1 MTGMDWSNIDQ
12 ALAHQH
18 SLLKEAEKFHQA
30 NAGIRAA
37 RAARSNRAGARR
49 DRRLR
54 AQPASLR
61 PGVAP
66 QGAQGSPGARGAH
79 ETRGA
84 QWRVM
89 VREVGS
95 ALVSL
100 GQRLEAVGR

>member
-66 QGAQGSPGARGAH
+66 QPHG
-79 ETRGA
+79 
-84 QWRVM
+84 V
-89 VREVGS
+89 
-95 ALVSL
+95 ALVDVDRFEIVDL
-100 GQRLEAVGR
+100 FAD